1 MSPELEKKTIEYW
14 LKLLIVRC
22 RNYKFPF
29 TWCWNDAAANDKNCV
44 ACVHKQRTQIRHSKS
59 LSEYVQMFDDSYGT
73 YWSIQWNI
81 RITFVIWRSKLFLKI
96 VQDSLFTQICNWRF
110 VNNALETI
118 IEYHTLSDVFTYV
131 YWSLSHP
138 LKRPDFYFAFF
149 VQTEICVT
157 FLSKYFFIWFFFS
170 ILSRSNLIDM

>member
-1 MSPELEKKTIEYW
+1 M
-14 LKLLIVRC
+14 IVRC

-59 LSEYVQMFDDSYGT
+59 LSECVQMFDDSYILIHSMEYPNYICNLKIEIVFEDRSGFVV
-73 YWSIQWNI
+73 YANMQLKI
-81 RITFVIWRSKLFLKI
+81 RKQRTRNHHRIPYVIWCFHI
-96 VQDSLFTQICNWRF
+96 
-110 VNNALETI
+110 
-118 IEYHTLSDVFTYV
+118 